1 MFGVL
6 TYIKD
11 RLSTLKNNIT
21 NEESLNLQGISVIIW
36 DFDGTLYQSDELC
49 LVYHDAYFTYIQNKL
64 GKHYTVQQFKEHTN
78 LYGTWSKAAATILHV
93 EENIVNIEVNSTVK
107 KVDHLQPNQ
116 EIVSLLSALHNFQ
129 HVILTNSLKKEVV
142 AGLKKIGFK
151 KNKNNIFPFSMIFS
165 ADNGYLKPDPKAFKQ
180 VLEFTKIPPQR
191 HLMIGDSTYSDII
204 PARKLGLQALDVAE
218 ALPLLYKVP

>member
-11 RLSTLKNNIT
+11 RLSALKNNIT
-21 NEESLNLQGISVIIW
+21 NEKSPNLQDISVIIW
-36 DFDGTLYQSDELC
+36 DFDGTLYQSDELY
-49 LVYHDAYFTYIQNKL
+49 LIYHDAYFAYIQNKL
-64 GKHYTVQQFKEHTN
+64 GKHYTIQQFKEHAN
-78 LYGTWSKAAATILHV
+78 LHGTWSKAAATILHI
-93 EENIVNIEVNSTVK
+93 EENVVNNEVSSTVK

-129 HVILTNSLKKEVV
+129 HVILTNSPKKEVV

-151 KNKNNIFPFSMIFS
+151 KNKNNIYPFTMIFS
-165 ADNGYLKPDPKAFKQ
+165 ADGGYLKPDPQAFKQ
-180 VLEFTKIPPQR
+180 VLEFTKLPPR
-191 HLMIGDSTYSDII
+191 KHLMIGDSIYSDII

-218 ALPLLYKVP
+218 ALPLLYKAS

>member
-21 NEESLNLQGISVIIW
+21 NEGSLDLQEISVIIW
-36 DFDGTLYQSDELC
+36 DFDGTLYQSDELY
-49 LVYHDAYFTYIQNKL
+49 LAYHDAYFAYIQNKL
-64 GKHYTVQQFKEHTN
+64 GKQYTVQQFKEHTN
-78 LYGTWSKAAATILHV
+78 LHGTWSKAAAVILRIG
-93 EENIVNIEVNSTVK
+93 EDIVNNEVSSRVK

-129 HVILTNSLKKEVV
+129 HVILTNSLEKEVI

-151 KNKNNIFPFSMIFS
+151 KNRNKIYPFTMIFS

-180 VLEFTKIPPQR
+180 VLEFTKLSPRR
-191 HLMIGDSTYSDII
+191 HLMIGDSPYSDII
-204 PARKLGLQALDVAE
+204 PARKLGLHALDVAE
-218 ALPLLYKVP
+218 ALPLLYKLP